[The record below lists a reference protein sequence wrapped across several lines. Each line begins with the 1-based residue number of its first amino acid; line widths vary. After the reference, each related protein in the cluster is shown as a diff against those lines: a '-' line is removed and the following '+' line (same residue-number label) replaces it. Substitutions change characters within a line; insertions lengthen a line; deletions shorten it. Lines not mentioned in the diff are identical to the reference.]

1 MRGSLSNAS
10 TAAPDQ
16 AAILRMIQ
24 AAKAAA
30 AAGRGS
36 EADELLA
43 RAAQAVPGHP
53 ALLNEQGLR
62 MMQRGEAA
70 KAREL
75 FQRAT
80 AADPN
85 HPALWTNLASSLHA
99 LRLPQEEMVA
109 IERALALEPRHLTA
123 ILQKGA
129 LIEGRGDA
137 RGAARIYRNALAIV
151 PPEVTPPESVRAA
164 LELARAAVRRRCRAR
179 WHDRGAAR
187 QHPRTARWRPLPA
200 CREVH

>member
-1 MRGSLSNAS
+1 
-10 TAAPDQ
+10 
-16 AAILRMIQ
+16 MIQ

-99 LRLPQEEMVA
+99 LRLPHE
-109 IERALALEPRHLTA
+109 
-123 ILQKGA
+123 
-129 LIEGRGDA
+129 
-137 RGAARIYRNALAIV
+137 
-151 PPEVTPPESVRAA
+151 
-164 LELARAAVRRRCRAR
+164 
-179 WHDRGAAR
+179 
-187 QHPRTARWRPLPA
+187 
-200 CREVH
+200 

>member
-1 MRGSLSNAS
+1 MIR
-10 TAAPDQ
+10 AA
-16 AAILRMIQ
+16 R
-24 AAKAAA
+24 AAA

-151 PPEVTPPESVRAA
+151 RSEE
-164 LELARAAVRRRCRAR
+164 RRVGKECRSR
-179 WHDRGAAR
+179 WSPYH
-187 QHPRTARWRPLPA
+187 
-200 CREVH
+200 

>member
-1 MRGSLSNAS
+1 MI
-10 TAAPDQ
+10 Q
-16 AAILRMIQ
+16 QMIQ

-43 RAAQAVPGHP
+43 RAAQAVPGHR

-80 AADPN
+80 SADPN
-85 HPALWTNLASSLHA
+85 HPALWTNLAGSLQG
-99 LRLPQEEMVA
+99 LRLPQEEMEA

-123 ILQKGA
+123 ILQKGT
-129 LIEGRGDA
+129 LIEDRGDA

-151 PPEVTPPESVRAA
+151 PPDVTPPESVRAA
-164 LELARAAVRRRCRAR
+164 LEHARAAVRRDDAALAGTIEERLPPPPPPRAGGPR
-179 WHDRGAAR
+179 PPAAHGR
-187 QHPRTARWRPLPA
+187 VRSSRPRR
-200 CREVH
+200 